1 MTDAM
6 RREFEE
12 WYLKHAKL
20 KSGSNFSAESIAA
33 LRQGD
38 SYAPD
43 CSYLIALWEAWQ
55 AARTVPDE
63 AVSILADVIR
73 ELENGFVRCETCG
86 DQEDTATLD
95 CMDELRRVHY
105 MLSAAPE
112 GKK

>member
-1 MTDAM
+1 MTDNTKM
-6 RREFEE
+6 REAFEKWAVSE
-12 WYLKHAKL
+12 GMPITRGHYYDDYAD
-20 KSGSNFSAESIAA
+20 GDAEIAW
-33 LRQGD
+33 R
-38 SYAPD
+38 
-43 CSYLIALWEAWQ
+43 AWQ

-95 CMDELRRVHY
+95 CIDELRRVHY

-112 GKK
+112 PKK

>member
-1 MTDAM
+1 MSDKM
-6 RREFEE
+6 RESFETWAKGE
-12 WYLKHAKL
+12 SFNLKRTHAGTYIY
-20 KSGSNFSAESIAA
+20 SDTSAAWA
-33 LRQGD
+33 
-38 SYAPD
+38 
-43 CSYLIALWEAWQ
+43 AWQ

-73 ELENGFVRCETCG
+73 ELENGFVRCDTCG

-95 CMDELRRVHY
+95 CMDDLRRIHY

>member
-1 MTDAM
+1 MTDKIEKM
-6 RREFEE
+6 TDDDFKKITQQ
-12 WYLKHAKL
+12 L
-20 KSGSNFSAESIAA
+20 GMPESMSLYAA
-33 LRQGD
+33 LKQV
-38 SYAPD
+38 
-43 CSYLIALWEAWQ
+43 ENHTWQ

-95 CMDELRRVHY
+95 CIDELRRIHY

-112 GKK
+112 PKK

>member
-1 MTDAM
+1 MDALTKAFLEWANRKGYDTAHAYNQNESRWMFLSPMTADV
-6 RREFEE
+6 
-12 WYLKHAKL
+12 Y
-20 KSGSNFSAESIAA
+20 
-33 LRQGD
+33 
-38 SYAPD
+38 
-43 CSYLIALWEAWQ
+43 EAWQ

-95 CMDELRRVHY
+95 CMDDLRRIHY